1 MADIVISYKRSKE
14 TLKNQNRWFRY
25 INWAPDRRNHQKSL
39 KKIDHSIAICSLTS
53 FYSFDMFWMGPVESS
68 CPGGSE
74 FCVIKGGR
82 RCFRISNGRPKFT
95 LFKNNKKPICCV
107 QIKCKSRNFRN
118 WACPHKS
125 LLPKDYGKKWFTWAS
140 SILNYFEQPKHGQK
154 MLYPQSPIHIDFLNP
169 EGVRIPWVLAPKNF
183 SVENC
188 WWRSNLRKVPFFNDF
203 LVRIPPPPKK
213 KKEEKKRIRL
223 MYRPST

>member
-1 MADIVISYKRSKE
+1 MR
-14 TLKNQNRWFRY
+14 
-25 INWAPDRRNHQKSL
+25 
-39 KKIDHSIAICSLTS
+39 
-53 FYSFDMFWMGPVESS
+53 PVESS

-107 QIKCKSRNFRN
+107 QIKCKSRNFQN

-154 MLYPQSPIHIDFLNP
+154 MLYPHSYRFSKSWGRKDSVGTCP
-169 EGVRIPWVLAPKNF
+169 ENF
-183 SVENC
+183 SRWKFSGMEQFT
-188 WWRSNLRKVPFFNDF
+188 KKTFF
-203 LVRIPPPPKK
+203 LLISVSACKK
-213 KKEEKKRIRL
+213 NVADCCGL
-223 MYRPST
+223 NFDATDLPNG

>member
-1 MADIVISYKRSKE
+1 MR
-14 TLKNQNRWFRY
+14 
-25 INWAPDRRNHQKSL
+25 
-39 KKIDHSIAICSLTS
+39 
-53 FYSFDMFWMGPVESS
+53 PVESS

-107 QIKCKSRNFRN
+107 KIKCKSRNFQN

-125 LLPKDYGKKWFTWAS
+125 LLPKDYGKKWFTKAS
-140 SILNYFEQPKHGQK
+140 SLLNYFEQPKHGQK

-169 EGVRIPWVLAPKNF
+169 EGVRIPWVLAPKIF
-183 SVENC
+183 GDGAIYEKFRFLMISLSV
-188 WWRSNLRKVPFFNDF
+188 S
-203 LVRIPPPPKK
+203 PPPQK
-213 KKEEKKRIRL
+213 KKEEKKGSGL
-223 MYRPST
+223 CTDLPHSQFRPSYPKVFRVTQKVNLVSSACPPSPSLQPIRKVVHDFRCFRFFWTE

>member
-1 MADIVISYKRSKE
+1 MR
-14 TLKNQNRWFRY
+14 
-25 INWAPDRRNHQKSL
+25 
-39 KKIDHSIAICSLTS
+39 
-53 FYSFDMFWMGPVESS
+53 PVESS

-107 QIKCKSRNFRN
+107 QIKCKSRNFQN

-125 LLPKDYGKKWFTWAS
+125 LLPKDYGKKWFTKAS
-140 SILNYFEQPKHGQK
+140 SLLNYFEQPKHGQK

-183 SVENC
+183 PVENFRV
-188 WWRSNLRKVPFFNDF
+188 RSVLQISSIFHWILLPPTRKKYQARVPT
-203 LVRIPPPPKK
+203 I
-213 KKEEKKRIRL
+213 L
-223 MYRPST
+223 MP